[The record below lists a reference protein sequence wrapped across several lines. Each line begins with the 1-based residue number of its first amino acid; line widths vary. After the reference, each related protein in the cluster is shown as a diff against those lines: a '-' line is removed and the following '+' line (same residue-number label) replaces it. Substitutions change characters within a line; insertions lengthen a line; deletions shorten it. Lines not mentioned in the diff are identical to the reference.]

1 MLRRKFYLCLIL
13 ILCVKVAKSDTLDSL
28 LLVLDKN
35 ITSCKIYSDKKDIR
49 IRTLKEKLHLNQLSN
64 ETTYHLQE
72 SLYKEYK
79 SYICDSAIFYLNKN
93 IELAQQINDS
103 YKLNE
108 SIIKLS
114 YLLSSSG
121 MYMEAIDV
129 LKMVNKSSLSKEQ
142 LMNYFIAYDHVYG
155 ELGYYTQNHKIGTHY
170 TLRSKMYKDS
180 IYQIASPDSEI
191 YLSMEETRLRDEGKL
206 QEALAINDKRLSQ
219 VTINSPE
226 YAALMYYR
234 ALIFREQKEQD
245 NYIRC
250 LSLSSIADIRS
261 AIKDHASLW
270 MLAQA
275 LLDRGDLER
284 AYQYMNFSWTESKFY
299 NARLRAWQSA
309 DDLSLIDDTYQLMLR
324 QRNSE
329 LKIYILIVSLLSLLL
344 FIALC
349 YIYRQ
354 VKHLRTARQ
363 NLLKVNTQ
371 LENLNKELQKINFS
385 LQTANKDLAE
395 SNQIKEVYIAR
406 FIKLCSTY
414 VDHLD
419 TYRRMVHK
427 KVLTNQITELLHLTR
442 SNSILEEALNELY
455 ENFDSAF
462 LNLFPNFIE
471 QFNSLLQENE
481 QIRPKKNNT
490 LNTELRIFAL
500 IRLGITDSS
509 QIAEFLHYSVNTIY
523 NYRAKVK
530 NKARISREDFEE
542 MIANKK
548 LLEYAEYVG
557 NYYGTPLQPIREAV
571 EAGTDILMDVDVVGA
586 LKIKK
591 RLPCAVLVFIAAPSF
606 DALRQRLVHRG
617 DVSPEAMAERL
628 ERARWEYTQAHQY
641 DYILLNEDVEQTA
654 GELMA
659 IMTAEK
665 CKTMERIHLIKEEL

>member
-13 ILCVKVAKSDTLDSL
+13 ILCIKVAKSETLDSL

-49 IRTLKEKLHLNQLSN
+49 IRTLKEKLHLNQLPN

-170 TLRSKMYKDS
+170 TLLSKMYKDS

-245 NYIRC
+245 KYIRC

-329 LKIYILIVSLLSLLL
+329 LKKYIIIVSFLSLLL

-414 VDHLD
+414 VDRLD
-419 TYRRMVHK
+419 TYRRMVQK

-542 MIANKK
+542 VIAN
-548 LLEYAEYVG
+548 
-557 NYYGTPLQPIREAV
+557 IR
-571 EAGTDILMDVDVVGA
+571 
-586 LKIKK
+586 
-591 RLPCAVLVFIAAPSF
+591 
-606 DALRQRLVHRG
+606 
-617 DVSPEAMAERL
+617 
-628 ERARWEYTQAHQY
+628 
-641 DYILLNEDVEQTA
+641 
-654 GELMA
+654 
-659 IMTAEK
+659 
-665 CKTMERIHLIKEEL
+665 

>member
-1 MLRRKFYLCLIL
+1 MNSAL

-406 FIKLCSTY
+406 FIILCSTY

-542 MIANKK
+542 VIAN
-548 LLEYAEYVG
+548 
-557 NYYGTPLQPIREAV
+557 IR
-571 EAGTDILMDVDVVGA
+571 
-586 LKIKK
+586 
-591 RLPCAVLVFIAAPSF
+591 
-606 DALRQRLVHRG
+606 
-617 DVSPEAMAERL
+617 
-628 ERARWEYTQAHQY
+628 
-641 DYILLNEDVEQTA
+641 
-654 GELMA
+654 
-659 IMTAEK
+659 
-665 CKTMERIHLIKEEL
+665 

>member
-299 NARLRAWQSA
+299 NSRLRAWQSA

-542 MIANKK
+542 VIAN
-548 LLEYAEYVG
+548 
-557 NYYGTPLQPIREAV
+557 IR
-571 EAGTDILMDVDVVGA
+571 
-586 LKIKK
+586 
-591 RLPCAVLVFIAAPSF
+591 
-606 DALRQRLVHRG
+606 
-617 DVSPEAMAERL
+617 
-628 ERARWEYTQAHQY
+628 
-641 DYILLNEDVEQTA
+641 
-654 GELMA
+654 
-659 IMTAEK
+659 
-665 CKTMERIHLIKEEL
+665 

>member
-13 ILCVKVAKSDTLDSL
+13 ILCIKVAKSETLDSL

-49 IRTLKEKLHLNQLSN
+49 IRTLKEKLHLNQLPN

-170 TLRSKMYKDS
+170 TLLSKMYKDS

-226 YAALMYYR
+226 YATLMYYR

-245 NYIRC
+245 KYIRC

-329 LKIYILIVSLLSLLL
+329 LKKYIIIVSFLSLLL

-414 VDHLD
+414 VDRLD

-542 MIANKK
+542 VIAN
-548 LLEYAEYVG
+548 
-557 NYYGTPLQPIREAV
+557 IR
-571 EAGTDILMDVDVVGA
+571 
-586 LKIKK
+586 
-591 RLPCAVLVFIAAPSF
+591 
-606 DALRQRLVHRG
+606 
-617 DVSPEAMAERL
+617 
-628 ERARWEYTQAHQY
+628 
-641 DYILLNEDVEQTA
+641 
-654 GELMA
+654 
-659 IMTAEK
+659 
-665 CKTMERIHLIKEEL
+665 

>member
-72 SLYKEYK
+72 SLWKEYK

-349 YIYRQ
+349 DIYRQ

-542 MIANKK
+542 VIAN
-548 LLEYAEYVG
+548 
-557 NYYGTPLQPIREAV
+557 IR
-571 EAGTDILMDVDVVGA
+571 
-586 LKIKK
+586 
-591 RLPCAVLVFIAAPSF
+591 
-606 DALRQRLVHRG
+606 
-617 DVSPEAMAERL
+617 
-628 ERARWEYTQAHQY
+628 
-641 DYILLNEDVEQTA
+641 
-654 GELMA
+654 
-659 IMTAEK
+659 
-665 CKTMERIHLIKEEL
+665 

>member
-1 MLRRKFYLCLIL
+1 MLRRKLYLCLIL
-13 ILCVKVAKSDTLDSL
+13 ILCVKVAKSETLDSL

-49 IRTLKEKLHLNQLSN
+49 IRTLKEKLHLNQLPN

-170 TLRSKMYKDS
+170 TLLSKMYKDS

-245 NYIRC
+245 KYIRC

-329 LKIYILIVSLLSLLL
+329 LKKYIIIVSFLSLLL

-414 VDHLD
+414 VDRLD

-481 QIRPKKNNT
+481 LIRPKKNNT

-542 MIANKK
+542 VIAN
-548 LLEYAEYVG
+548 
-557 NYYGTPLQPIREAV
+557 IR
-571 EAGTDILMDVDVVGA
+571 
-586 LKIKK
+586 
-591 RLPCAVLVFIAAPSF
+591 
-606 DALRQRLVHRG
+606 
-617 DVSPEAMAERL
+617 
-628 ERARWEYTQAHQY
+628 
-641 DYILLNEDVEQTA
+641 
-654 GELMA
+654 
-659 IMTAEK
+659 
-665 CKTMERIHLIKEEL
+665 

>member
-13 ILCVKVAKSDTLDSL
+13 ILCVKVAKSETLDSL

-49 IRTLKEKLHLNQLSN
+49 IRTLKEKLHLNQLPN

-121 MYMEAIDV
+121 MYMEAINV

-170 TLRSKMYKDS
+170 TLLSKMYKDS

-245 NYIRC
+245 KYIRC

-329 LKIYILIVSLLSLLL
+329 LKKYIIIVSFLSLLL

-414 VDHLD
+414 VDRLD

-542 MIANKK
+542 VIAN
-548 LLEYAEYVG
+548 
-557 NYYGTPLQPIREAV
+557 IR
-571 EAGTDILMDVDVVGA
+571 
-586 LKIKK
+586 
-591 RLPCAVLVFIAAPSF
+591 
-606 DALRQRLVHRG
+606 
-617 DVSPEAMAERL
+617 
-628 ERARWEYTQAHQY
+628 
-641 DYILLNEDVEQTA
+641 
-654 GELMA
+654 
-659 IMTAEK
+659 
-665 CKTMERIHLIKEEL
+665 

>member
-500 IRLGITDSS
+500 IRLGITESS

-542 MIANKK
+542 VIAN
-548 LLEYAEYVG
+548 
-557 NYYGTPLQPIREAV
+557 IR
-571 EAGTDILMDVDVVGA
+571 
-586 LKIKK
+586 
-591 RLPCAVLVFIAAPSF
+591 
-606 DALRQRLVHRG
+606 
-617 DVSPEAMAERL
+617 
-628 ERARWEYTQAHQY
+628 
-641 DYILLNEDVEQTA
+641 
-654 GELMA
+654 
-659 IMTAEK
+659 
-665 CKTMERIHLIKEEL
+665 

>member
-13 ILCVKVAKSDTLDSL
+13 ILCVKVAKSETLDSL

-49 IRTLKEKLHLNQLSN
+49 IRTLKEKLHLNQLPN

-170 TLRSKMYKDS
+170 TLLSKMYKDS

-245 NYIRC
+245 KYIRC

-284 AYQYMNFSWTESKFY
+284 AYQYMNFSWNESKFY

-329 LKIYILIVSLLSLLL
+329 LKKYIIIVSFLSLLL

-414 VDHLD
+414 VDRLD

-542 MIANKK
+542 VIAN
-548 LLEYAEYVG
+548 
-557 NYYGTPLQPIREAV
+557 IR
-571 EAGTDILMDVDVVGA
+571 
-586 LKIKK
+586 
-591 RLPCAVLVFIAAPSF
+591 
-606 DALRQRLVHRG
+606 
-617 DVSPEAMAERL
+617 
-628 ERARWEYTQAHQY
+628 
-641 DYILLNEDVEQTA
+641 
-654 GELMA
+654 
-659 IMTAEK
+659 
-665 CKTMERIHLIKEEL
+665 

>member
-28 LLVLDKN
+28 LLVLDKT
-35 ITSCKIYSDKKDIR
+35 ITSCKIYSDKKDKR

-344 FIALC
+344 FITLC
-349 YIYRQ
+349 YKYRQ

-542 MIANKK
+542 VIAN
-548 LLEYAEYVG
+548 
-557 NYYGTPLQPIREAV
+557 IR
-571 EAGTDILMDVDVVGA
+571 
-586 LKIKK
+586 
-591 RLPCAVLVFIAAPSF
+591 
-606 DALRQRLVHRG
+606 
-617 DVSPEAMAERL
+617 
-628 ERARWEYTQAHQY
+628 
-641 DYILLNEDVEQTA
+641 
-654 GELMA
+654 
-659 IMTAEK
+659 
-665 CKTMERIHLIKEEL
+665 

>member
-49 IRTLKEKLHLNQLSN
+49 IRTLKEELHLNQLSN

-542 MIANKK
+542 VIAN
-548 LLEYAEYVG
+548 
-557 NYYGTPLQPIREAV
+557 IR
-571 EAGTDILMDVDVVGA
+571 
-586 LKIKK
+586 
-591 RLPCAVLVFIAAPSF
+591 
-606 DALRQRLVHRG
+606 
-617 DVSPEAMAERL
+617 
-628 ERARWEYTQAHQY
+628 
-641 DYILLNEDVEQTA
+641 
-654 GELMA
+654 
-659 IMTAEK
+659 
-665 CKTMERIHLIKEEL
+665 

>member
-270 MLAQA
+270 MLAQT

-542 MIANKK
+542 VIAN
-548 LLEYAEYVG
+548 
-557 NYYGTPLQPIREAV
+557 IR
-571 EAGTDILMDVDVVGA
+571 
-586 LKIKK
+586 
-591 RLPCAVLVFIAAPSF
+591 
-606 DALRQRLVHRG
+606 
-617 DVSPEAMAERL
+617 
-628 ERARWEYTQAHQY
+628 
-641 DYILLNEDVEQTA
+641 
-654 GELMA
+654 
-659 IMTAEK
+659 
-665 CKTMERIHLIKEEL
+665 

>member
-500 IRLGITDSS
+500 IRLVITDSS

-542 MIANKK
+542 VIAN
-548 LLEYAEYVG
+548 
-557 NYYGTPLQPIREAV
+557 IR
-571 EAGTDILMDVDVVGA
+571 
-586 LKIKK
+586 
-591 RLPCAVLVFIAAPSF
+591 
-606 DALRQRLVHRG
+606 
-617 DVSPEAMAERL
+617 
-628 ERARWEYTQAHQY
+628 
-641 DYILLNEDVEQTA
+641 
-654 GELMA
+654 
-659 IMTAEK
+659 
-665 CKTMERIHLIKEEL
+665 

>member
-427 KVLTNQITELLHLTR
+427 KVLTNQMTELLHLTR

-542 MIANKK
+542 VIAN
-548 LLEYAEYVG
+548 
-557 NYYGTPLQPIREAV
+557 IR
-571 EAGTDILMDVDVVGA
+571 
-586 LKIKK
+586 
-591 RLPCAVLVFIAAPSF
+591 
-606 DALRQRLVHRG
+606 
-617 DVSPEAMAERL
+617 
-628 ERARWEYTQAHQY
+628 
-641 DYILLNEDVEQTA
+641 
-654 GELMA
+654 
-659 IMTAEK
+659 
-665 CKTMERIHLIKEEL
+665 

>member
-329 LKIYILIVSLLSLLL
+329 LKIYILIESLLSLLL

-542 MIANKK
+542 VIAN
-548 LLEYAEYVG
+548 
-557 NYYGTPLQPIREAV
+557 IR
-571 EAGTDILMDVDVVGA
+571 
-586 LKIKK
+586 
-591 RLPCAVLVFIAAPSF
+591 
-606 DALRQRLVHRG
+606 
-617 DVSPEAMAERL
+617 
-628 ERARWEYTQAHQY
+628 
-641 DYILLNEDVEQTA
+641 
-654 GELMA
+654 
-659 IMTAEK
+659 
-665 CKTMERIHLIKEEL
+665 

>member
-13 ILCVKVAKSDTLDSL
+13 ILCIKVAKSETLDSL

-49 IRTLKEKLHLNQLSN
+49 IRTLKEKLHLNQLPN

-170 TLRSKMYKDS
+170 TLLSKMYKDS

-245 NYIRC
+245 KYIRC

-329 LKIYILIVSLLSLLL
+329 LKKYIIIVSFLSLLL

-414 VDHLD
+414 VDRLD

-530 NKARISREDFEE
+530 NKGRISREDFEE
-542 MIANKK
+542 VIAN
-548 LLEYAEYVG
+548 
-557 NYYGTPLQPIREAV
+557 IR
-571 EAGTDILMDVDVVGA
+571 
-586 LKIKK
+586 
-591 RLPCAVLVFIAAPSF
+591 
-606 DALRQRLVHRG
+606 
-617 DVSPEAMAERL
+617 
-628 ERARWEYTQAHQY
+628 
-641 DYILLNEDVEQTA
+641 
-654 GELMA
+654 
-659 IMTAEK
+659 
-665 CKTMERIHLIKEEL
+665 

>member
-284 AYQYMNFSWTESKFY
+284 TYQYMNFSWTESKFY

-385 LQTANKDLAE
+385 LQTANKDLAK

-542 MIANKK
+542 VIAN
-548 LLEYAEYVG
+548 
-557 NYYGTPLQPIREAV
+557 IR
-571 EAGTDILMDVDVVGA
+571 
-586 LKIKK
+586 
-591 RLPCAVLVFIAAPSF
+591 
-606 DALRQRLVHRG
+606 
-617 DVSPEAMAERL
+617 
-628 ERARWEYTQAHQY
+628 
-641 DYILLNEDVEQTA
+641 
-654 GELMA
+654 
-659 IMTAEK
+659 
-665 CKTMERIHLIKEEL
+665 

>member
-1 MLRRKFYLCLIL
+1 MCLIL

-542 MIANKK
+542 VIAN
-548 LLEYAEYVG
+548 
-557 NYYGTPLQPIREAV
+557 IR
-571 EAGTDILMDVDVVGA
+571 
-586 LKIKK
+586 
-591 RLPCAVLVFIAAPSF
+591 
-606 DALRQRLVHRG
+606 
-617 DVSPEAMAERL
+617 
-628 ERARWEYTQAHQY
+628 
-641 DYILLNEDVEQTA
+641 
-654 GELMA
+654 
-659 IMTAEK
+659 
-665 CKTMERIHLIKEEL
+665 

>member
-1 MLRRKFYLCLIL
+1 MLREKIYLCLIL
-13 ILCVKVAKSDTLDSL
+13 ILCVKVAKSETLDSL

-35 ITSCKIYSDKKDIR
+35 ITLCKIYSDKREIR
-49 IRTLKEKLHLNQLSN
+49 IRTLKEKLHSSQLSN
-64 ETTYHLQE
+64 EIIYHLQE

-93 IELAQQINDS
+93 IELAQHINDS
-103 YKLNE
+103 YRLNE
-108 SIIKLS
+108 SVIKLS

-121 MYMEAIDV
+121 MYTEAIDV
-129 LKMVNKSSLSKEQ
+129 LKMINKSSLSKEQ

-170 TLRSKMYKDS
+170 TLLSKMYKDS
-180 IYQIASPDSEI
+180 IYQIASPNSEI
-191 YLSMEETRLRDEGKL
+191 YLSMEETKLRDEGKL
-206 QEALAINDKRLSQ
+206 QEALAINNKRLSQ
-219 VTINSPE
+219 TTINSPK

-245 NYIRC
+245 KYITC
-250 LSLSSIADIRS
+250 LTLSSIADIRS

-284 AYQYMNFSWTESKFY
+284 AYHYMNFSWTESKFY

-329 LKIYILIVSLLSLLL
+329 LKVYIIIVSLLSLLL

-371 LENLNKELQKINFS
+371 LEDLNKELQKINLS

-414 VDHLD
+414 VDRLD

-427 KVLTNQITELLHLTR
+427 KILTNQITELLHLTR
-442 SNSILEEALNELY
+442 SNSVLEETLDELY
-455 ENFDSAF
+455 ANFDSAF
-462 LNLFPNFIE
+462 LHLFPNFIE

-481 QIRPKKNNT
+481 QIRPKKNNA

-542 MIANKK
+542 MITN
-548 LLEYAEYVG
+548 
-557 NYYGTPLQPIREAV
+557 IR
-571 EAGTDILMDVDVVGA
+571 
-586 LKIKK
+586 
-591 RLPCAVLVFIAAPSF
+591 
-606 DALRQRLVHRG
+606 
-617 DVSPEAMAERL
+617 
-628 ERARWEYTQAHQY
+628 
-641 DYILLNEDVEQTA
+641 
-654 GELMA
+654 
-659 IMTAEK
+659 
-665 CKTMERIHLIKEEL
+665 

>member
-395 SNQIKEVYIAR
+395 SNQIREVYIAR

-542 MIANKK
+542 VIAN
-548 LLEYAEYVG
+548 
-557 NYYGTPLQPIREAV
+557 IR
-571 EAGTDILMDVDVVGA
+571 
-586 LKIKK
+586 
-591 RLPCAVLVFIAAPSF
+591 
-606 DALRQRLVHRG
+606 
-617 DVSPEAMAERL
+617 
-628 ERARWEYTQAHQY
+628 
-641 DYILLNEDVEQTA
+641 
-654 GELMA
+654 
-659 IMTAEK
+659 
-665 CKTMERIHLIKEEL
+665 

>member
-500 IRLGITDSS
+500 IRLGITDSF
-509 QIAEFLHYSVNTIY
+509 QIAKFLHYSVNTIY

-542 MIANKK
+542 VIAN
-548 LLEYAEYVG
+548 
-557 NYYGTPLQPIREAV
+557 IR
-571 EAGTDILMDVDVVGA
+571 
-586 LKIKK
+586 
-591 RLPCAVLVFIAAPSF
+591 
-606 DALRQRLVHRG
+606 
-617 DVSPEAMAERL
+617 
-628 ERARWEYTQAHQY
+628 
-641 DYILLNEDVEQTA
+641 
-654 GELMA
+654 
-659 IMTAEK
+659 
-665 CKTMERIHLIKEEL
+665 

>member
-542 MIANKK
+542 VIAN
-548 LLEYAEYVG
+548 
-557 NYYGTPLQPIREAV
+557 IR
-571 EAGTDILMDVDVVGA
+571 
-586 LKIKK
+586 
-591 RLPCAVLVFIAAPSF
+591 
-606 DALRQRLVHRG
+606 
-617 DVSPEAMAERL
+617 
-628 ERARWEYTQAHQY
+628 
-641 DYILLNEDVEQTA
+641 
-654 GELMA
+654 
-659 IMTAEK
+659 
-665 CKTMERIHLIKEEL
+665 

>member
-79 SYICDSAIFYLNKN
+79 SYICDSAIFYLNKY

-406 FIKLCSTY
+406 FIKFCSTY
-414 VDHLD
+414 VDHKN
-419 TYRRMVHK
+419 TYLLIVHK

-542 MIANKK
+542 VIAN
-548 LLEYAEYVG
+548 
-557 NYYGTPLQPIREAV
+557 IR
-571 EAGTDILMDVDVVGA
+571 
-586 LKIKK
+586 
-591 RLPCAVLVFIAAPSF
+591 
-606 DALRQRLVHRG
+606 
-617 DVSPEAMAERL
+617 
-628 ERARWEYTQAHQY
+628 
-641 DYILLNEDVEQTA
+641 
-654 GELMA
+654 
-659 IMTAEK
+659 
-665 CKTMERIHLIKEEL
+665 

>member
-142 LMNYFIAYDHVYG
+142 LMNYFIAYDHIYG

-414 VDHLD
+414 VDRLD

-542 MIANKK
+542 VIAN
-548 LLEYAEYVG
+548 
-557 NYYGTPLQPIREAV
+557 IR
-571 EAGTDILMDVDVVGA
+571 
-586 LKIKK
+586 
-591 RLPCAVLVFIAAPSF
+591 
-606 DALRQRLVHRG
+606 
-617 DVSPEAMAERL
+617 
-628 ERARWEYTQAHQY
+628 
-641 DYILLNEDVEQTA
+641 
-654 GELMA
+654 
-659 IMTAEK
+659 
-665 CKTMERIHLIKEEL
+665 

>member
-385 LQTANKDLAE
+385 LQTANKDLAK

-427 KVLTNQITELLHLTR
+427 KVLTNQIIELLHLTR

-542 MIANKK
+542 VIAN
-548 LLEYAEYVG
+548 
-557 NYYGTPLQPIREAV
+557 IR
-571 EAGTDILMDVDVVGA
+571 
-586 LKIKK
+586 
-591 RLPCAVLVFIAAPSF
+591 
-606 DALRQRLVHRG
+606 
-617 DVSPEAMAERL
+617 
-628 ERARWEYTQAHQY
+628 
-641 DYILLNEDVEQTA
+641 
-654 GELMA
+654 
-659 IMTAEK
+659 
-665 CKTMERIHLIKEEL
+665 

>member
-13 ILCVKVAKSDTLDSL
+13 ILCIKVAKSETLDSL

-49 IRTLKEKLHLNQLSN
+49 IRTLKEKLHLNQLPN

-170 TLRSKMYKDS
+170 TLLSKMYKDS

-245 NYIRC
+245 KYIRC

-329 LKIYILIVSLLSLLL
+329 LKKYIIIVSFLSLLL

-414 VDHLD
+414 VDRLD
-419 TYRRMVHK
+419 TYRRMVHN

-542 MIANKK
+542 VIAN
-548 LLEYAEYVG
+548 
-557 NYYGTPLQPIREAV
+557 IR
-571 EAGTDILMDVDVVGA
+571 
-586 LKIKK
+586 
-591 RLPCAVLVFIAAPSF
+591 
-606 DALRQRLVHRG
+606 
-617 DVSPEAMAERL
+617 
-628 ERARWEYTQAHQY
+628 
-641 DYILLNEDVEQTA
+641 
-654 GELMA
+654 
-659 IMTAEK
+659 
-665 CKTMERIHLIKEEL
+665 

>member
-13 ILCVKVAKSDTLDSL
+13 ILCVKVAKSETLDSL

-49 IRTLKEKLHLNQLSN
+49 IRTLKEKLHLNQLPN

-170 TLRSKMYKDS
+170 TLLSKMYKDS

-245 NYIRC
+245 KYIRC

-329 LKIYILIVSLLSLLL
+329 LKKYIIIVSFLSLLL

-414 VDHLD
+414 VDRLD

-542 MIANKK
+542 VIAN
-548 LLEYAEYVG
+548 
-557 NYYGTPLQPIREAV
+557 IR
-571 EAGTDILMDVDVVGA
+571 
-586 LKIKK
+586 
-591 RLPCAVLVFIAAPSF
+591 
-606 DALRQRLVHRG
+606 
-617 DVSPEAMAERL
+617 
-628 ERARWEYTQAHQY
+628 
-641 DYILLNEDVEQTA
+641 
-654 GELMA
+654 
-659 IMTAEK
+659 
-665 CKTMERIHLIKEEL
+665 

>member
-35 ITSCKIYSDKKDIR
+35 ITLCKIYSDKKDIR

-542 MIANKK
+542 VIAN
-548 LLEYAEYVG
+548 
-557 NYYGTPLQPIREAV
+557 IR
-571 EAGTDILMDVDVVGA
+571 
-586 LKIKK
+586 
-591 RLPCAVLVFIAAPSF
+591 
-606 DALRQRLVHRG
+606 
-617 DVSPEAMAERL
+617 
-628 ERARWEYTQAHQY
+628 
-641 DYILLNEDVEQTA
+641 
-654 GELMA
+654 
-659 IMTAEK
+659 
-665 CKTMERIHLIKEEL
+665 

>member
-414 VDHLD
+414 VDRLD

-427 KVLTNQITELLHLTR
+427 KVLTNQITELLHLTTR

-542 MIANKK
+542 VIAN
-548 LLEYAEYVG
+548 
-557 NYYGTPLQPIREAV
+557 IR
-571 EAGTDILMDVDVVGA
+571 
-586 LKIKK
+586 
-591 RLPCAVLVFIAAPSF
+591 
-606 DALRQRLVHRG
+606 
-617 DVSPEAMAERL
+617 
-628 ERARWEYTQAHQY
+628 
-641 DYILLNEDVEQTA
+641 
-654 GELMA
+654 
-659 IMTAEK
+659 
-665 CKTMERIHLIKEEL
+665 

>member
-530 NKARISREDFEE
+530 NKGRISREDFEE
-542 MIANKK
+542 VIAN
-548 LLEYAEYVG
+548 
-557 NYYGTPLQPIREAV
+557 IR
-571 EAGTDILMDVDVVGA
+571 
-586 LKIKK
+586 
-591 RLPCAVLVFIAAPSF
+591 
-606 DALRQRLVHRG
+606 
-617 DVSPEAMAERL
+617 
-628 ERARWEYTQAHQY
+628 
-641 DYILLNEDVEQTA
+641 
-654 GELMA
+654 
-659 IMTAEK
+659 
-665 CKTMERIHLIKEEL
+665 

>member
-354 VKHLRTARQ
+354 VKHLRTSRQ

-542 MIANKK
+542 VIAN
-548 LLEYAEYVG
+548 
-557 NYYGTPLQPIREAV
+557 IR
-571 EAGTDILMDVDVVGA
+571 
-586 LKIKK
+586 
-591 RLPCAVLVFIAAPSF
+591 
-606 DALRQRLVHRG
+606 
-617 DVSPEAMAERL
+617 
-628 ERARWEYTQAHQY
+628 
-641 DYILLNEDVEQTA
+641 
-654 GELMA
+654 
-659 IMTAEK
+659 
-665 CKTMERIHLIKEEL
+665 

>member
-363 NLLKVNTQ
+363 NLLKVNAQ

-542 MIANKK
+542 VIAN
-548 LLEYAEYVG
+548 
-557 NYYGTPLQPIREAV
+557 IR
-571 EAGTDILMDVDVVGA
+571 
-586 LKIKK
+586 
-591 RLPCAVLVFIAAPSF
+591 
-606 DALRQRLVHRG
+606 
-617 DVSPEAMAERL
+617 
-628 ERARWEYTQAHQY
+628 
-641 DYILLNEDVEQTA
+641 
-654 GELMA
+654 
-659 IMTAEK
+659 
-665 CKTMERIHLIKEEL
+665 

>member
-395 SNQIKEVYIAR
+395 SNQTKEVYIAR

-542 MIANKK
+542 VIAN
-548 LLEYAEYVG
+548 
-557 NYYGTPLQPIREAV
+557 IR
-571 EAGTDILMDVDVVGA
+571 
-586 LKIKK
+586 
-591 RLPCAVLVFIAAPSF
+591 
-606 DALRQRLVHRG
+606 
-617 DVSPEAMAERL
+617 
-628 ERARWEYTQAHQY
+628 
-641 DYILLNEDVEQTA
+641 
-654 GELMA
+654 
-659 IMTAEK
+659 
-665 CKTMERIHLIKEEL
+665 

>member
-414 VDHLD
+414 VNHLD

-542 MIANKK
+542 VIAN
-548 LLEYAEYVG
+548 
-557 NYYGTPLQPIREAV
+557 IR
-571 EAGTDILMDVDVVGA
+571 
-586 LKIKK
+586 
-591 RLPCAVLVFIAAPSF
+591 
-606 DALRQRLVHRG
+606 
-617 DVSPEAMAERL
+617 
-628 ERARWEYTQAHQY
+628 
-641 DYILLNEDVEQTA
+641 
-654 GELMA
+654 
-659 IMTAEK
+659 
-665 CKTMERIHLIKEEL
+665 

>member
-395 SNQIKEVYIAR
+395 SNQIKEVYIVR

-542 MIANKK
+542 VIAN
-548 LLEYAEYVG
+548 
-557 NYYGTPLQPIREAV
+557 IR
-571 EAGTDILMDVDVVGA
+571 
-586 LKIKK
+586 
-591 RLPCAVLVFIAAPSF
+591 
-606 DALRQRLVHRG
+606 
-617 DVSPEAMAERL
+617 
-628 ERARWEYTQAHQY
+628 
-641 DYILLNEDVEQTA
+641 
-654 GELMA
+654 
-659 IMTAEK
+659 
-665 CKTMERIHLIKEEL
+665 

>member
-395 SNQIKEVYIAR
+395 SNQIKEVCIAR

-542 MIANKK
+542 VIAN
-548 LLEYAEYVG
+548 
-557 NYYGTPLQPIREAV
+557 IR
-571 EAGTDILMDVDVVGA
+571 
-586 LKIKK
+586 
-591 RLPCAVLVFIAAPSF
+591 
-606 DALRQRLVHRG
+606 
-617 DVSPEAMAERL
+617 
-628 ERARWEYTQAHQY
+628 
-641 DYILLNEDVEQTA
+641 
-654 GELMA
+654 
-659 IMTAEK
+659 
-665 CKTMERIHLIKEEL
+665 

>member
-471 QFNSLLQENE
+471 QFNSLLQE

-509 QIAEFLHYSVNTIY
+509 QIAKFLHYSVNTIY

-542 MIANKK
+542 VIAN
-548 LLEYAEYVG
+548 
-557 NYYGTPLQPIREAV
+557 IR
-571 EAGTDILMDVDVVGA
+571 
-586 LKIKK
+586 
-591 RLPCAVLVFIAAPSF
+591 
-606 DALRQRLVHRG
+606 
-617 DVSPEAMAERL
+617 
-628 ERARWEYTQAHQY
+628 
-641 DYILLNEDVEQTA
+641 
-654 GELMA
+654 
-659 IMTAEK
+659 
-665 CKTMERIHLIKEEL
+665 

>member
-13 ILCVKVAKSDTLDSL
+13 IQRLKVAKSDTLDSL

-542 MIANKK
+542 VIAN
-548 LLEYAEYVG
+548 
-557 NYYGTPLQPIREAV
+557 IR
-571 EAGTDILMDVDVVGA
+571 
-586 LKIKK
+586 
-591 RLPCAVLVFIAAPSF
+591 
-606 DALRQRLVHRG
+606 
-617 DVSPEAMAERL
+617 
-628 ERARWEYTQAHQY
+628 
-641 DYILLNEDVEQTA
+641 
-654 GELMA
+654 
-659 IMTAEK
+659 
-665 CKTMERIHLIKEEL
+665 

>member
-309 DDLSLIDDTYQLMLR
+309 DDLSLIDDTYQLILS

-542 MIANKK
+542 VIAN
-548 LLEYAEYVG
+548 
-557 NYYGTPLQPIREAV
+557 IR
-571 EAGTDILMDVDVVGA
+571 
-586 LKIKK
+586 
-591 RLPCAVLVFIAAPSF
+591 
-606 DALRQRLVHRG
+606 
-617 DVSPEAMAERL
+617 
-628 ERARWEYTQAHQY
+628 
-641 DYILLNEDVEQTA
+641 
-654 GELMA
+654 
-659 IMTAEK
+659 
-665 CKTMERIHLIKEEL
+665 